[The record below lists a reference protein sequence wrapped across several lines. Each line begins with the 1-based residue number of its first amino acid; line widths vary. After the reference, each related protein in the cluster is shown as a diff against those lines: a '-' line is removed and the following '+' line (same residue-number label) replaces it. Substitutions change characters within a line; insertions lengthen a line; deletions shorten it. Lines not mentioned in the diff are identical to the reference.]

1 MDNLRFYN
9 RGREVPKEA
18 QKQFNNGRFSGTD
31 INPMWRIK
39 MLTELFGPAGI
50 GWYVEVISQRAEQL
64 DDQNMMAIVDINL
77 YIKDGDQWSKPI
89 YGTGGNMLLA
99 KGKPS
104 DEGYKMAYTDAI
116 SVACKALGIGAD
128 VYFAN
133 DKTKYTTP
141 SQQDAQET
149 AQQPRQD
156 AAKSSGRASTMASE
170 IQREFIRTHASDEQ
184 YEKAMRQYGANL
196 ERLPCTHAD
205 ALIAKIRREQG
216 I

>member
-1 MDNLRFYN
+1 MDNLRYYN

-18 QKQFNNGRFSGTD
+18 QKAFNNGRFSGTD

-77 YIKDGDQWSKPI
+77 YIKDGEHWSKPI
-89 YGTGGNMLLA
+89 YGTGGNMLIA

-133 DKTKYTTP
+133 DKTKYTTDH
-141 SQQDAQET
+141 QDAQEA
-149 AQQPRQD
+149 AQAPKQETPK
-156 AAKSSGRASTMASE
+156 APGRASTMASE
-170 IQREFIRTHASDEQ
+170 IQREYIRTHANDEQ
-184 YEKAMRQYGANL
+184 YEKAMRQYGPNL
-196 ERLPCTHAD
+196 ERMPGTHAD
-205 ALIAKIRREQG
+205 ALIAKIRREKG